1 MEIRVLKY
9 FLAVAQEKNMN
20 KAAQLLHIS
29 QPTIS
34 RQLKGLED
42 ELGTQLF
49 IRGNREITLTE
60 DGKYLLDKAKQI
72 IALSNQAES
81 NIGNDSSSI
90 SGRVIIGCNE
100 TPSVKYLAEVTKKIN
115 KAYPNILIDVVST
128 NADTIKD
135 SLDHGIFDF
144 GIILSPTDNKD
155 YNFLNLPGNQEW
167 GLFIP
172 QNDNLAK
179 KESIDKNDLLSS
191 NLIISRQ
198 PEFTSTLNKWIGS
211 NQEHLK
217 VTAMYDLLYNAL
229 LFVESGVGYALGV
242 GRTINT
248 VGTNLAFRPLYPQLK
263 SSSSLIWLKNVNL
276 SSAAKVVLK
285 LMYEQSEINK
295 SL

>member
-9 FLAVAQEKNMN
+9 FLAVTQEKNMN

-34 RQLKGLED
+34 RQLKASED

-60 DGKYLLDKAKQI
+60 DGKYLVDKAKQI
-72 IALSNQAES
+72 ITLSDQAEL
-81 NIGNDSSSI
+81 NIGNEPSSI

-100 TPSVKYLAEVTKKIN
+100 TPSVKYLAEATKKIN
-115 KAYPNILIDVVST
+115 NDYPNILIDFVST
-128 NADTIKD
+128 NADTIKK
-135 SLDHGIFDF
+135 SLDNGIFDF
-144 GIILSPTDNKD
+144 GIILSPTDNKN
-155 YNFLNLPGNQEW
+155 YSFLNLPGNQEW

-172 QNDNLAK
+172 KNDDLAK
-179 KESIDKNDLLSS
+179 KESINKNDLLAS

-198 PEFTSTLNKWIGS
+198 PEFTNTLNKWIGS
-211 NQEHLK
+211 NQEKLK
-217 VTAMYDLLYNAL
+217 VTALYDLLYNAL

-248 VGTNLAFRPLYPQLK
+248 IGTDLVFRPLYPHLK
-263 SSSSLIWLKNVNL
+263 SSSSLIWLKNVNM

-285 LMYEQSEINK
+285 QMYDEVETNK
-295 SL
+295 

>member
-9 FLAVAQEKNMN
+9 FLAVTQEKNMN

-34 RQLKGLED
+34 RQLKALED

-60 DGKYLLDKAKQI
+60 DGKYLVDKAKQI
-72 IALSNQAES
+72 ITLSDQAEL
-81 NIGNDSSSI
+81 NIGNEPSSI

-100 TPSVKYLAEVTKKIN
+100 TPSVKYLAEATKKIN
-115 KAYPNILIDVVST
+115 NDYPNILIDFVST
-128 NADTIKD
+128 NADTIKK
-135 SLDHGIFDF
+135 SLDNGIFDF
-144 GIILSPTDNKD
+144 GIILSPTDNKN
-155 YNFLNLPGNQEW
+155 YSFLNLPGNQEW

-172 QNDNLAK
+172 KNDDLAK
-179 KESIDKNDLLSS
+179 KESINKNDLLASD
-191 NLIISRQ
+191 LIISRQ
-198 PEFTSTLNKWIGS
+198 PEFTNTLNKWIGS
-211 NQEHLK
+211 NQEKLK
-217 VTAMYDLLYNAL
+217 VTALYDLLYNAL

-248 VGTNLAFRPLYPQLK
+248 IGTDLVFRPLYPHLK
-263 SSSSLIWLKNVNL
+263 SSSSLIWLKNVNM

-285 LMYEQSEINK
+285 QMYDEVETNK
-295 SL
+295 

>member
-9 FLAVAQEKNMN
+9 FLAVTQEKNMN

-34 RQLKGLED
+34 RQLKALED

-60 DGKYLLDKAKQI
+60 DGKYLVDKAKQI
-72 IALSNQAES
+72 ITLSDQAEL
-81 NIGNDSSSI
+81 NIGNEPSSI

-100 TPSVKYLAEVTKKIN
+100 TPSVKYLAEATKKIN
-115 KAYPNILIDVVST
+115 NDYPNILIDFVST
-128 NADTIKD
+128 NADTIKK
-135 SLDHGIFDF
+135 SLDNGIFDF
-144 GIILSPTDNKD
+144 GIILSPTDNKN
-155 YNFLNLPGNQEW
+155 YSFLNLPVNQEW

-172 QNDNLAK
+172 KNDDLAK
-179 KESIDKNDLLSS
+179 KESINKNDLLAS

-198 PEFTSTLNKWIGS
+198 PEFTNTLNKWIGS
-211 NQEHLK
+211 NQEKLK
-217 VTAMYDLLYNAL
+217 VTALYDLLYNAL

-248 VGTNLAFRPLYPQLK
+248 IGTDLVFRPLYPHLK
-263 SSSSLIWLKNVNL
+263 SSSSLIWLKNVNM

-285 LMYEQSEINK
+285 QMYDEVETNK
-295 SL
+295 

>member
-9 FLAVAQEKNMN
+9 FLAVTQEKNMN

-34 RQLKGLED
+34 RQLKALED

-60 DGKYLLDKAKQI
+60 DGKYLVDKAKQI
-72 IALSNQAES
+72 ITLSDQAEL
-81 NIGNDSSSI
+81 NIGNEPSSI

-100 TPSVKYLAEVTKKIN
+100 TPSVKYLAEATKKIN
-115 KAYPNILIDVVST
+115 NDYPNILIDVVST
-128 NADTIKD
+128 NADTIKK
-135 SLDHGIFDF
+135 SLDNGIFDF
-144 GIILSPTDNKD
+144 GIILSPTDNKN
-155 YNFLNLPGNQEW
+155 YSFLNLPGNQEW

-172 QNDNLAK
+172 KNDDLAK
-179 KESIDKNDLLSS
+179 KESINKNDLLAS

-198 PEFTSTLNKWIGS
+198 PEFTNTLNKWIGS
-211 NQEHLK
+211 NQEKLK
-217 VTAMYDLLYNAL
+217 VTALYDLLYNAL

-248 VGTNLAFRPLYPQLK
+248 IGTDLVFRPLYPHLK
-263 SSSSLIWLKNVNL
+263 SSSSLIWLKNVNM
-276 SSAAKVVLK
+276 SSVAKVVLK
-285 LMYEQSEINK
+285 QMYDEVETNK
-295 SL
+295 

>member
-9 FLAVAQEKNMN
+9 FLAVTQEKNMN

-34 RQLKGLED
+34 RQLKALED

-60 DGKYLLDKAKQI
+60 DGKYLVDKAKQI
-72 IALSNQAES
+72 ITLSDQAEL
-81 NIGNDSSSI
+81 NIGNEPSSI

-100 TPSVKYLAEVTKKIN
+100 TPSVKYLAEATKKIN
-115 KAYPNILIDVVST
+115 NDYPNILIDFVST
-128 NADTIKD
+128 NADTIKK
-135 SLDHGIFDF
+135 SLDNGIFDF
-144 GIILSPTDNKD
+144 GIILSPTDNKN
-155 YNFLNLPGNQEW
+155 YSFLNLPGNQEW

-172 QNDNLAK
+172 KNDDLAK
-179 KESIDKNDLLSS
+179 KESINKNDLLAS

-198 PEFTSTLNKWIGS
+198 PEFTNTLNKWIGS
-211 NQEHLK
+211 NQEKLK
-217 VTAMYDLLYNAL
+217 VTALYDLLYNAL

-248 VGTNLAFRPLYPQLK
+248 IGTDLVFRPLYPRLK
-263 SSSSLIWLKNVNL
+263 SSSSLIWLKNVNM

-285 LMYEQSEINK
+285 QMYDEVETNK
-295 SL
+295 

>member
-9 FLAVAQEKNMN
+9 FLAVTQEKNMN

-34 RQLKGLED
+34 RQLKALED

-60 DGKYLLDKAKQI
+60 DGKYLVDKAKQI
-72 IALSNQAES
+72 ITLSDQAEL
-81 NIGNDSSSI
+81 NIGNEPSSI

-100 TPSVKYLAEVTKKIN
+100 TPSVKYLAEATKKIN
-115 KAYPNILIDVVST
+115 NDYPNILIDFVST
-128 NADTIKD
+128 NADTIKK
-135 SLDHGIFDF
+135 SLDNGIFDF
-144 GIILSPTDNKD
+144 GIILSPTDNKN
-155 YNFLNLPGNQEW
+155 YSFLNLPGNQEW

-172 QNDNLAK
+172 KNDDLAK
-179 KESIDKNDLLSS
+179 KESINKNDLLAS

-198 PEFTSTLNKWIGS
+198 PEFTNTLNKWIGS
-211 NQEHLK
+211 NQEKLK
-217 VTAMYDLLYNAL
+217 VTALYDLLYNAL

-248 VGTNLAFRPLYPQLK
+248 IGTDLVFRPLYPHLK
-263 SSSSLIWLKNVNL
+263 SSSSLIWLKNVNM

-285 LMYEQSEINK
+285 QMYDEVETNK
-295 SL
+295 

>member
-9 FLAVAQEKNMN
+9 FLAVTQEKNMN

-34 RQLKGLED
+34 RQLKALED

-60 DGKYLLDKAKQI
+60 DGKYLVDKAKQI
-72 IALSNQAES
+72 ITLSDQAEL
-81 NIGNDSSSI
+81 NIGNEPSSI

-100 TPSVKYLAEVTKKIN
+100 TPSVKYLAEATKKIN
-115 KAYPNILIDVVST
+115 NDYPNILIDFVST
-128 NADTIKD
+128 NADTIKK
-135 SLDHGIFDF
+135 SLDNGIFDF
-144 GIILSPTDNKD
+144 GIILSPTDNKN
-155 YNFLNLPGNQEW
+155 YIFLNLPGNQEW

-172 QNDNLAK
+172 KNDDLAK
-179 KESIDKNDLLSS
+179 KESINKNDLLAS

-198 PEFTSTLNKWIGS
+198 PEFTNTLNKWIGS
-211 NQEHLK
+211 NQEKLK
-217 VTAMYDLLYNAL
+217 VTALYDLLYNAL

-248 VGTNLAFRPLYPQLK
+248 IGTDLVFRPLYPHLK
-263 SSSSLIWLKNVNL
+263 SSSSLIWLKNVNM

-285 LMYEQSEINK
+285 QMYDEVETNK
-295 SL
+295 